1 MIAGNPKAGRVMV
14 KVAIVLL
21 VAITLVTIWVTSR
34 KKSAPATEPPLHPS
48 ILLFVW
54 GGDWGEDLIC

>member
-1 MIAGNPKAGRVMV
+1 MV

-54 GGDWGEDLIC
+54 GGD

>member
-1 MIAGNPKAGRVMV
+1 MV

-34 KKSAPATEPPLHPS
+34 KKSAPATEPPLPPLHPS

-54 GGDWGEDLIC
+54 GGD